1 MIGRMMARE
10 GTEMNALILICG
22 NVFDGISD
30 ALTGP
35 AEILVENNRIAKIA
49 RSVHIG
55 IDDFAAG
62 EYTGQRI
69 TSATN
74 QSVARHRFVCP
85 KALHRDTR
93 IGAW

>member
-1 MIGRMMARE
+1 
-10 GTEMNALILICG
+10 MNALILICG